1 MFRIQRF
8 GADVQGFVLIGC
20 SVGLRFGA
28 QRL

>member
-1 MFRIQRF
+1 MFRIQCLS
-8 GADVQGFVLIGC
+8 ADVQGFGLIGC